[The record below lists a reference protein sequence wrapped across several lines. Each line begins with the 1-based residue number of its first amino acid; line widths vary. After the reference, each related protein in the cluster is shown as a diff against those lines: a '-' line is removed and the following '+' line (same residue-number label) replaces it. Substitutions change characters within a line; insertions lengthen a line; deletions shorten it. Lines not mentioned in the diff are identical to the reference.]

1 MSRIPTHYGHEHHHT
16 KKKTNIETFLH
27 LKALSMFLF
36 WIWWVIRYIFQYLW
50 IIYYKYLN
58 MIFSISLVWTLVSS
72 AIDEYESGQGVSQNA
87 SLALFIFFSYYYVI
101 LLCVCFLRW
110 ILKSAVIDRSCI
122 WTLLG
127 ISFDWLE

>member
-16 KKKTNIETFLH
+16 KKKTNIQTQTFLH
-27 LKALSMFLF
+27 LKALSLFLF

-72 AIDEYESGQGVSQNA
+72 AIDDA
-87 SLALFIFFSYYYVI
+87 SSRVMLCMNLDKAWVKMHVI

-127 ISFDWLE
+127 ISFNWLE